1 MSVVLSP
8 GSYASRILAGRESAV
23 TTNRQ
28 LWISTANTHRISSG
42 IGSLRCNNY
51 GSSYRAC
58 TICWLLEKIII
69 QIQFPVF
76 LMTRIVKTSVLL
88 SCCLAAICNATLPSS
103 QTHKKL
109 DLVRYGS
116 FTQTATYSIAN
127 QLGFFTAYG
136 LNVTYI
142 QTPNSTYAYNTT
154 LSGGYDI
161 FTGAIDN
168 ALNLR
173 FNQGRNVTV
182 LGQLDAAADQ
192 ALVSV
197 PSIKTVA
204 DLKGKSLIVD
214 SPVSGFAYV
223 LRKILSLYGLEL
235 GTDYTFVV
243 RLHPHLNT
251 HLEFL

>member
-1 MSVVLSP
+1 MAV
-8 GSYASRILAGRESAV
+8 YIEQKASAGRSEAISLDSKPSAF
-23 TTNRQ
+23 T
-28 LWISTANTHRISSG
+28 
-42 IGSLRCNNY
+42 
-51 GSSYRAC
+51 
-58 TICWLLEKIII
+58 
-69 QIQFPVF
+69 
-76 LMTRIVKTSVLL
+76 MTPSIKTSVLI
-88 SCCLAAICNATLPSS
+88 SCCFAAICNAS
-103 QTHKKL
+103 QEHKKL

-127 QLGFFTAYG
+127 QLGFFAAYG
-136 LNVTYI
+136 LDVQYL

-168 ALNLR
+168 AVNLR
-173 FNQGRNVTV
+173 FNQGRNITV

-197 PSIKTVA
+197 PSVKSVT
-204 DLKGKSLIVD
+204 DLRGKSLLVD

-243 RLHPHLNT
+243 SLDLV
-251 HLEFL
+251 LW